1 MIKFT
6 PEIKQELITLSE
18 TKNLFLEGNIV
29 KVINSDG
36 DADFEEYLKKCG
48 ERDTANRKK
57 RLDIT
62 KQIQTQNKELSDL
75 NDENQKILEELQSTL
90 KEVEDSKMTFEVQ
103 NRELNEWK
111 ADNIRLTE
119 ELKVEM
125 VKSERARVEA
135 ETAKQHA
142 ENDLDVLQKKTQF
155 ELINTIVKVA
165 LYVIIGVGLTT
176 TALYTVALF
185 TDQDTQ
191 IIGSTWSNMFGILL
205 TNAFSIVGTIM
216 GVKYAS
222 EKPKKN

>member
-6 PEIKQELITLSE
+6 PEIKQELIILSE

-36 DADFEEYLKKCG
+36 DEYFKEYLKKCG
-48 ERDTANRKK
+48 ERDVANRKK

-75 NDENQKILEELQSTL
+75 NAQNQKILDELQTTL
-90 KEVEDSKMTFEVQ
+90 NEVEESKLTFEVQ

-111 ADNIRLTE
+111 LDNLRLTE
-119 ELKVEM
+119 ELTVEM
-125 VKSERARVEA
+125 VKSEQARVEA
-135 ETAKQHA
+135 EKAKQHA

-155 ELINTIVKVA
+155 ELINTIVRVA
-165 LYVIIGVGLTT
+165 LIVIIGVGTG
-176 TALYTVALF
+176 
-185 TDQDTQ
+185 QDTQ

>member
-1 MIKFT
+1 MIKLT
-6 PEIKQELITLSE
+6 PEIQKELITLSE

-36 DADFEEYLKKCG
+36 DDNFKEYLTKCV

-62 KQIQTQNKELSDL
+62 KQIQTQNKDLSNL
-75 NDENQKILEELQSTL
+75 NAENQKILEELHSTL

-119 ELKVEM
+119 ELTVEM
-125 VKSERARVEA
+125 VKSEKARIDA
-135 ETAKQHA
+135 ENAKNSA

-155 ELINTIVKVA
+155 ELINTIVRIA
-165 LYVIIGVGLTT
+165 LFVIVGVGLVTT
-176 TALYTVALF
+176 GLYIVAMF
-185 TDQDTQ
+185 SGQDTQ

-222 EKPKKN
+222 EKSNG